1 MKAYGTSSKEVLF
14 YIFRLS
20 GQKPKEIKKDD
31 IEKTCTAKDF
41 ELSLGICE
49 DVLNMINIDM
59 FEGGLTTLST
69 ESQNELFTTLVKN
82 GLPFF
87 REMIQELFDLTDEE
101 VKKTKLS
108 DIVKVVIDI
117 VKYSFSQLASS
128 LGGKKEKN

>member
-1 MKAYGTSSKEVLF
+1 MELKLDIYKTRF
-14 YIFRLS
+14 C
-20 GQKPKEIKKDD
+20 KKDD

-41 ELSLGICE
+41 ELSLGVCE

-59 FEGGLTTLST
+59 FEGGLQALTQ
-69 ESQNELFTTLVKN
+69 ESQNALFTTLVKN

-87 REMIQELFDLTDEE
+87 REMLQELFDLTDEE

-128 LGGKKEKN
+128 LGSKGKNE

>member
-1 MKAYGTSSKEVLF
+1 MELKLDIYKTRF
-14 YIFRLS
+14 C
-20 GQKPKEIKKDD
+20 KKDE

-59 FEGGLTTLST
+59 FGGGLAALST